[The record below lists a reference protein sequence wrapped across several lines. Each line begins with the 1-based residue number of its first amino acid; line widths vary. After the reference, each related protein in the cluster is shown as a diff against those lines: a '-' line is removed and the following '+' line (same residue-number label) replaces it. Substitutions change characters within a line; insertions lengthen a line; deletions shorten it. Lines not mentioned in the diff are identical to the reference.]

1 LKARSDAG
9 RDDGSQQ
16 KGDEAMKSCANGI
29 LLSALV
35 ALGLSAG
42 AANGRECAGVS
53 FPDQAQV
60 EGANLALNG
69 LGLRLAT
76 MLKVKVYV
84 AALYVEK
91 KSNDPAAILGSS
103 APTELV
109 LHFVRDVGADDV
121 RKGFDEGFE
130 KNAKAQLPALK
141 ERMTQLNSWIT
152 DVKSGQKLTF
162 IHKPGVGVQVD
173 VNGAAKGTIK
183 GDDFFKA
190 FLSIWLADPPNGEI
204 KTGLLGGA
212 CGG

>member
-1 LKARSDAG
+1 
-9 RDDGSQQ
+9 
-16 KGDEAMKSCANGI
+16 MKPCTKRIA
-29 LLSALV
+29 LSALV
-35 ALGLSAG
+35 IIGLTAG
-42 AANGRECAGVS
+42 AASGKECAGVS

-60 EGANLALNG
+60 EGTNLALNG

-84 AALYVEK
+84 AALYVGK
-91 KSNDPAAILGSS
+91 TSNDPGAILGSA
-103 APTELV
+103 APTELI
-109 LHFVRDVGADDV
+109 LQFVRDVGADDL

-141 ERMTQLNSWIT
+141 ERIAQLNGWVT

-162 IHKPGVGVQVD
+162 VHKPGTGVQVD
-173 VNGAAKGTIK
+173 VNGAVKGTIK

-190 FLSIWLADPPNGEI
+190 FLSIWLGDPPNSEI

-212 CGG
+212 CG

>member
-1 LKARSDAG
+1 
-9 RDDGSQQ
+9 
-16 KGDEAMKSCANGI
+16 MKSCARRI
-29 LLSALV
+29 ALSAVLT
-35 ALGLSAG
+35 LGLSAG
-42 AANGRECAGVS
+42 IANAKECAGVS

-84 AALYVEK
+84 AALYVGK
-91 KSNDPAAILGSS
+91 TSKDASAILGSS
-103 APTELV
+103 EPTELV

-141 ERMTQLNSWIT
+141 ERIAKLNGWIP

-162 IHKPGVGVQVD
+162 VRKPGAGVQVD
-173 VNGAAKGTIK
+173 VNGSVKGTIS
-183 GDDFFKA
+183 GDDFAKA
-190 FLSIWLADPPNGEI
+190 FLSIWLGDPPNSEI

-212 CGG
+212 CG